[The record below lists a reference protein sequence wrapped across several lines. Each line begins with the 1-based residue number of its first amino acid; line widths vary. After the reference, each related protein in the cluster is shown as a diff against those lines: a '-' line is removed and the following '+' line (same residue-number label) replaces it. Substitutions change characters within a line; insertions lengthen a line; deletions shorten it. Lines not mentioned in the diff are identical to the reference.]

1 MTLTTYIGLGLLFLM
16 IGCIIALLKKSKK
29 YALIFSLSFL
39 GIIVLMIAFLA
50 VHISYND
57 GQM

>member
-16 IGCIIALLKKSKK
+16 IGCIVALLKKSKK
-29 YALIFSLSFL
+29 YALIFGLSFL
-39 GIIVLMIAFLA
+39 GIIALIIAFIA